1 MCLKCVASVNKEF
14 HTVFKACS
22 TPFEEWRVNIMEKEK
37 YRVSEF
43 HPIPVSPFP
52 LEMSTP
58 QILVYT

>member
-1 MCLKCVASVNKEF
+1 MCLKCVASINKKF
-14 HTVFKACS
+14 HIAFRACS
-22 TPFEEWRVNIMEKEK
+22 TPFEECRVNTMKK

-43 HPIPVSPFP
+43 HPIPVSSFP